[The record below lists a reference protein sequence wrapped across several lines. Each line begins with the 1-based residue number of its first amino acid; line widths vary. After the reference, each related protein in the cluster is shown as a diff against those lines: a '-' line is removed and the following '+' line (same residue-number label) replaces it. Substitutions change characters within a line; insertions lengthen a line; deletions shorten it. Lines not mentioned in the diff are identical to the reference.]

1 MAGRALLLSAVLL
14 IAAVCAHA
22 EEAESVP
29 KPQVIAPNALRT
41 RAEAEKAALKAAG
54 KITPEQMKI
63 TPDQLK
69 ETIEKNKGRTG
80 TVRLNASESS
90 KPMMA
95 EPAAVPIRPAV
106 AHHYRPRPMPPRVDR
121 LEDMS
126 DSQTSRAYIRARA
139 ASLTG
144 QALPMENAPPAHA
157 MGPAHWAY
165 DGEAGP
171 QAWGHLQ
178 PEFSL
183 CSNGLRQSP
192 INIEDG
198 NTLMGPAEPLQIS
211 YRPSGGT
218 VVNNGHTIQ
227 VNIERGNLLTIR
239 GTTYEMVQFHFHHPS
254 EERINFRSYE
264 MVAHLVHKS
273 ADGQL
278 AVLAV
283 LIEPG
288 AASDVL
294 QKVFTYMPLEVGDQV
309 NLPAAFID
317 LSQLLPQDMR
327 YYQFLGSLTTPP
339 CSEGVLWMILKQPV
353 SASREQLHMFS
364 QLFPNNARPT
374 QPANGRIVRNAQ

>member
-1 MAGRALLLSAVLL
+1 
-14 IAAVCAHA
+14 
-22 EEAESVP
+22 
-29 KPQVIAPNALRT
+29 
-41 RAEAEKAALKAAG
+41 
-54 KITPEQMKI
+54 
-63 TPDQLK
+63 
-69 ETIEKNKGRTG
+69 
-80 TVRLNASESS
+80 
-90 KPMMA
+90 
-95 EPAAVPIRPAV
+95 
-106 AHHYRPRPMPPRVDR
+106 
-121 LEDMS
+121 
-126 DSQTSRAYIRARA
+126 
-139 ASLTG
+139 
-144 QALPMENAPPAHA
+144 
-157 MGPAHWAY
+157 
-165 DGEAGP
+165 
-171 QAWGHLQ
+171 
-178 PEFSL
+178 
-183 CSNGLRQSP
+183 
-192 INIEDG
+192 
-198 NTLMGPAEPLQIS
+198 MGPAEPLQIS